1 MTDWRTA
8 TDYEVVAAYSR
19 QYPGICP
26 NRMKIKHAQPVS
38 AFVVT
43 RRTTNSAPFDPRPGA
58 FPPRLPVRTE
68 FVVNG
73 KGQPL
78 TGHEGPVGEQ
88 RYSSTLSLTSALDGV
103 GGQRPGR
110 FNPGR
115 DPVPIV

>member
-1 MTDWRTA
+1 
-8 TDYEVVAAYSR
+8 
-19 QYPGICP
+19 
-26 NRMKIKHAQPVS
+26 MKIKHAQPGS